1 MATLTADS
9 TTIPAGGSVTLTCD
23 VKESAALKYE
33 WFRQTSSEEK
43 SIITDESGRVISVSE
58 GGNYTCR
65 AEGKN
70 IIMTESDSVTIQE
83 TVRSSITVKLQHSWS
98 QIFTSETITLRCEIQ
113 GGEGKVWKYEWTAPN
128 TNSPPTSS
136 EYRISRVSVSH
147 SGDYRCRGSSDY
159 LLTGWSDAF
168 RLTVSSSK
176 PRATL
181 TAHSSV
187 IPAGGSVTLSCS
199 VEGSAGWK
207 FDWFRRD
214 SEFSGA
220 QKIGAGTSEH
230 TISISEGGIYYCR
243 GGRGDPVFSTED
255 SAPVT
260 IQKQVLAAVKLQ
272 HSWSQIFTGET
283 ITLRCEIQG
292 GEGKVWKYEWTAPNT
307 NSPPTSS
314 EYRIS
319 RVSVSHSGDYRCR
332 GSSDYLLTGWSDA
345 FRLTVSYKP
354 RATLTAGTTII
365 PVGGSVTLT
374 CSVQSSDGWKY
385 QWFRRTQRYYE
396 VQARDQQNRVIRV
409 SQGGIYSC
417 RGTRGNPVYYT
428 LISDDVTIWIT
439 FSNKVVVKQQPNWPQ
454 IFRGETI
461 TLTCEVQEGGE
472 TTEWE
477 YEWRGP
483 RTPTQ
488 WTHNNDVTFRVSESS
503 SGDYMCKSRR
513 RDDSYSSTE
522 WSEAFTLSASNKPK
536 AKLRADN
543 TAVPVGGS
551 VTLTCSVNP
560 SSSSGW
566 KYYWYRDEKSSEAL
580 TTQDA
585 VFHSNGQ
592 ISVSQEG
599 LYRCRGGRGNP
610 VYYTEDS
617 QEVQINTTVTV
628 SGADSSSSPVWLIVG
643 LVCGVSLII
652 ILLLLLY
659 RCRQSKYSCFTRWIQ
674 SESHSPGSSTNHGVN
689 QNETHEY
696 NSLHPGADEPQDV
709 TYSLITLHNFG
720 KKRKHHKPEQSAVY
734 SEVKT
739 GAAEDSL
746 MYAEVKQPKK
756 EKAKKNKGKSSPAAD
771 AAVYS
776 EVTSGSSLSQ

>member
-1 MATLTADS
+1 MCKSRRRDDS
-9 TTIPAGGSVTLTCD
+9 YSST
-23 VKESAALKYE
+23 E
-33 WFRQTSSEEK
+33 WSE
-43 SIITDESGRVISVSE
+43 
-58 GGNYTCR
+58 
-65 AEGKN
+65 
-70 IIMTESDSVTIQE
+70 
-83 TVRSSITVKLQHSWS
+83 
-98 QIFTSETITLRCEIQ
+98 
-113 GGEGKVWKYEWTAPN
+113 
-128 TNSPPTSS
+128 
-136 EYRISRVSVSH
+136 
-147 SGDYRCRGSSDY
+147 
-159 LLTGWSDAF
+159 AF
-168 RLTVSSSK
+168 
-176 PRATL
+176 
-181 TAHSSV
+181 
-187 IPAGGSVTLSCS
+187 TLSAS
-199 VEGSAGWK
+199 
-207 FDWFRRD
+207 
-214 SEFSGA
+214 
-220 QKIGAGTSEH
+220 
-230 TISISEGGIYYCR
+230 
-243 GGRGDPVFSTED
+243 
-255 SAPVT
+255 
-260 IQKQVLAAVKLQ
+260 
-272 HSWSQIFTGET
+272 
-283 ITLRCEIQG
+283 
-292 GEGKVWKYEWTAPNT
+292 N
-307 NSPPTSS
+307 
-314 EYRIS
+314 
-319 RVSVSHSGDYRCR
+319 
-332 GSSDYLLTGWSDA
+332 
-345 FRLTVSYKP
+345 KP

-385 QWFRRTQRYYE
+385 EWFRRTQTTSE
-396 VQARDQQNRVIRV
+396 GKIRDQQNRDIRV

-428 LISDDVTIWIT
+428 YRSDDVTIEKT
-439 FSNKVVVKQQPNWPQ
+439 FSNKVVVKQRPNWPQ

-543 TAVPVGGS
+543 TTVPVGGS

-617 QEVQINTTVTV
+617 QSVRIGKTVTASNRPVVTLYPNWSEIYRGETITVRCEIHGGDTEWDYEWETNSRIKAPNQNEYRIRSASSSNSGNYRCKGRMKRSQHETTEWSDSVTLTVSGNEPRPVLTVSPSWLSPGASVTLNCEVEHPSAGWSFYWYKAVPDLSEKSSSYELLPDGSGTAQDSYIIHGQTHTAGYVCRAGRGDPEYHTDHSQPKFVWSADVHSAASLTVSPDRVQHFTSDSVSLTCEGNFTEWRVRKFSEDGRLSDCRRMTGSTCDINTSKSDTAVYWCESGSGEFSSAVNITVQNDGNGPILVSPVHPVTEGASVSLSCSLRTQQILSNVFFYHNDKLIQNDPRGELKISAVSKSDEGFYKCQYSGRESAQSWMSVKVTV
-628 SGADSSSSPVWLIVG
+628 SGADSSSSPVWLIVR

-659 RCRQSKYSCFTRWIQ
+659 RCTT
-674 SESHSPGSSTNHGVN
+674 TN
-689 QNETHEY
+689 
-696 NSLHPGADEPQDV
+696 
-709 TYSLITLHNFG
+709 
-720 KKRKHHKPEQSAVY
+720 SAVN
-734 SEVKT
+734 EQT
-739 GAAEDSL
+739 FN
-746 MYAEVKQPKK
+746 QHQQQQ
-756 EKAKKNKGKSSPAAD
+756 
-771 AAVYS
+771 VYS
-776 EVTSGSSLSQ
+776 SLLAGDHCGYEIIRRSENSENGQRGDAEESSDYNNVNLSGCWVVDQRF

>member
-1 MATLTADS
+1 MKRSLLCVLELFLLSTLFN
-9 TTIPAGGSVTLTCD
+9 V
-23 VKESAALKYE
+23 
-33 WFRQTSSEEK
+33 
-43 SIITDESGRVISVSE
+43 
-58 GGNYTCR
+58 N
-65 AEGKN
+65 AEGEN
-70 IIMTESDSVTIQE
+70 VIITESDSVTIQE
-83 TVRSSITVKLQHSWS
+83 TVHNRIT
-98 QIFTSETITLRCEIQ
+98 
-113 GGEGKVWKYEWTAPN
+113 
-128 TNSPPTSS
+128 
-136 EYRISRVSVSH
+136 
-147 SGDYRCRGSSDY
+147 
-159 LLTGWSDAF
+159 
-168 RLTVSSSK
+168 
-176 PRATL
+176 
-181 TAHSSV
+181 
-187 IPAGGSVTLSCS
+187 
-199 VEGSAGWK
+199 
-207 FDWFRRD
+207 
-214 SEFSGA
+214 
-220 QKIGAGTSEH
+220 
-230 TISISEGGIYYCR
+230 
-243 GGRGDPVFSTED
+243 
-255 SAPVT
+255 
-260 IQKQVLAAVKLQ
+260 VKLQ

-319 RVSVSHSGDYRCR
+319 RVSVFHSGDYRCR

-385 QWFRRTQRYYE
+385 EWFRRTQRTSE
-396 VQARDQQNRVIRV
+396 VHIRDQQNRDIRV
-409 SQGGIYSC
+409 SQGGNYSC

-428 LISDDVTIWIT
+428 DISDDVTIEKTI
-439 FSNKVVVKQQPNWPQ
+439 SNKVVVKQQPNWPQ

-483 RTPTQ
+483 STPTQ

-522 WSEAFTLSASNKPK
+522 WSEAFTLSVSNKPK

-617 QEVQINTTVTV
+617 QQVHINTTVTV
-628 SGADSSSSPVWLIVG
+628 SGADSSSFPVWLIVG

-659 RCRQSKYSCFTRWIQ
+659 RCRQSKYSCFTRSIQ

-696 NSLHPGADEPQDV
+696 NSLHPDEPQYV
-709 TYSLITLHNFG
+709 THVIYSRIDITNVR

-776 EVTSGSSLSQ
+776 EVTSGSSLSNSAAMQADLFFTLLNVFSS